1 MTEKTR
7 TLPERHGKRWEDDET
22 QYVLGRVKQGAW
34 HAQIASEVK
43 RTTGGI
49 VSHLKC
55 VAHEGIQGGKSIDE
69 MATLTGL
76 TIDQID
82 EFIKK
87 RELVA
92 QIREE
97 RKSNPPP
104 PLEKPIRPFF
114 LNRPEET
121 LLDVAIEIRDLLRQL
136 VNPPVVVPTINPER
150 RNSVTIKL

>member
-1 MTEKTR
+1 MATKQQ
-7 TLPERHGKRWEDDET
+7 PERQGKRWEEDEI

-34 HAQIASEVK
+34 PIQIANEVK

-49 VSHLKC
+49 VSRLKC
-55 VAHEGIQGGKSIDE
+55 IAHDRIKEGMSMEDAAK
-69 MATLTGL
+69 LTGL
-76 TIDQID
+76 MVSEID

-92 QIREE
+92 QIRQEQ
-97 RKSNPPP
+97 KDHPPEP
-104 PLEKPIRPFF
+104 VQKPIRPFF
-114 LNRPEET
+114 LNKPEET

-136 VNPPVVVPTINPER
+136 VNPPIAIPTAEPQR